1 MVKKYVFVL
10 PPACPEPQPEP
21 EAEPDPG
28 GGGRDGEERRSLLAV
43 NAELHG
49 CLAACKN
56 RIGTPWM
63 CGSRSTSTSTCF
75 ASCVGDARTFAASAA
90 AAAAA
95 AAGAAA
101 SAAGA
106 GALRLWNA
114 HKRYTN
120 EYELIHT
127 GSRTLPGLSRHMPI
141 SRSFFKLWEML
152 VDYGDGDMALGGEG
166 PVTAAFLAEG
176 PGGFV
181 ESFAMWRQA
190 AAGRAAAALDSLH
203 CITLVSPRR
212 SVPGWKTSSLR
223 RLGTAVAV
231 HAGADGTGDLYSAA
245 NVHSFVEAC
254 GGRGSCALVTADGG
268 FDFSGDFNA
277 QEDSSLRLVVSQA
290 YSALLL
296 QAPGGAFVL
305 KVFDAASAETIALL
319 QGLRMSYADVRLVKP
334 LSSRPANSER
344 YALCTGFAGAAPD
357 LLAALGATLA
367 HETLAP
373 LRALA
378 EAQPPPIRFLRAV
391 VEYNAAHVA
400 RQASYIART
409 VAMIGGSGAGRASAA
424 AEQCWGSAQGQGQ
437 GQGQAPARQR
447 LLHRQ
452 LSKSIRWCHK
462 YRVQIA
468 VPVFQEYRMKLLKD
482 D

>member
-10 PPACPEPQPEP
+10 PPA
-21 EAEPDPG
+21 EPDPG
-28 GGGRDGEERRSLLAV
+28 GGGDEDERRSLLAV

-56 RIGTPWM
+56 RIGAPWT
-63 CGSRSTSTSTCF
+63 GLGLGF
-75 ASCVGDARTFAASAA
+75 GDARTFAASA
-90 AAAAA
+90 
-95 AAGAAA
+95 
-101 SAAGA
+101 
-106 GALRLWNA
+106 GALRLWNTY
-114 HKRYTN
+114 KRYTN

-152 VDYGDGDMALGGEG
+152 VDYGEGDMALGGEG
-166 PVTAAFLAEG
+166 PVNAAFLAEG

-190 AAGRAAAALDSLH
+190 AAGRAASALDSLH

-223 RLGTAVAV
+223 RLGSAVTV

-245 NVHSFVEAC
+245 NVHSFAEAC
-254 GGRGSCALVTADGG
+254 GGGGSCALVTADGG

-277 QEDSSLRLVVSQA
+277 QEDSSLRLLVSQA

-319 QGLRMSYADVRLVKP
+319 QGLRRSYADVRLVKP

-344 YALCTGFAGAAPD
+344 YALCTGFVGAPAD
-357 LLAALGATLA
+357 ILAAFGATLA
-367 HETLAP
+367 HKTLAP

-391 VEYNAAHVA
+391 VEYNASHVA

-409 VAMIGGSGAGRASAA
+409 VAMIGASGAGRASAA
-424 AEQCWGSAQGQGQ
+424 GGFAEQACWGGA
-437 GQGQAPARQR
+437 QAPARQR

-468 VPVFQEYRMKLLKD
+468 VPVFQEYRVKLLKD
-482 D
+482 G